1 MTKQS
6 FVLKRRLR
14 DHPTAVKELSA
25 QRKSSFCMHQID
37 RDCSTQ
43 PLRDSTKSVEMFPER
58 EFSDQNLVPIHLF
71 TKSVEMCLKESV
83 QTKTLLI
90 LWWLANSNFVHFGRL
105 QNFAILE
112 HRFFNLIAEF
122 NFAIRISYFHQLL
135 MVKFSGNVEFFEA
148 MYQETKKI

>member
-1 MTKQS
+1 
-6 FVLKRRLR
+6 
-14 DHPTAVKELSA
+14 
-25 QRKSSFCMHQID
+25 MHQID

-43 PLRDSTKSVEMFPER
+43 SLRDSTKSVEMFPER
-58 EFSDQNLVPIHLF
+58 EGS
-71 TKSVEMCLKESV
+71 

-90 LWWLANSNFVHFGRL
+90 LWWLVHFGRL

-112 HRFFNLIAEF
+112 HRVFNLIAEF
-122 NFAIRISYFHQLL
+122 NFTIRISFFHQLL